1 MLNKILKLKYN
12 FNPILHNRVILYFLV
27 ILALFDL
34 IYFLNTNDIFSF
46 FVLLL
51 TGFLTS
57 FFNKNMTVILF
68 ITIIITHIMKY
79 GRSSYSEG
87 MDNMENETIESNS
100 NMDES
105 KKDESKKDESKKD
118 EAPTINSLTEKLK
131 KYTEKMGSI
140 VDNKDDAKSTK
151 VIQELNEMKD
161 TRDEILQNVKNMKP
175 LLEKFQGYVEKFKNY
190 KNETA
195 TNN

>member
-79 GRSSYSEG
+79 GRSSYNEG
-87 MDNMENETIESNS
+87 MDNMEKETIETNS
-100 NMDES
+100 NIDESKKKES
-105 KKDESKKDESKKD
+105 KKDEE
-118 EAPTINSLTEKLK
+118 TNINSLSEKLK
-131 KYTEKMGSI
+131 KYSEKMGSI
-140 VDNKDDAKSTK
+140 VENKDDAKSTK

-175 LLEKFQGYVEKFKNY
+175 LLEKFQGYVDKFKEY